1 MKFKPA
7 HASAVETP
15 EVVLNLWAYVDE
27 AGYILRLA
35 GKSYVMDGEDDEKLA
50 LLKKLSRTDFFS
62 AGWCKVSPNFKII
75 NPDGEEMTGVATASL
90 LADPI
95 SHSHLFGPLIEQL
108 ASFLP
113 EQLRSYDGDYKS
125 FRMEL
130 PQDPLC
136 VTTVVMEY
144 EDGTLIPM
152 VSNKEYEE
160 TQ

>member
-1 MKFKPA
+1 MKFETT

-35 GKSYVMDGEDDEKLA
+35 GKSYVMDGEDDNKLA
-50 LLKKLSRTDFFS
+50 LLQKLSRTDFFS
-62 AGWCKVSPNFKII
+62 AGWCKVSPNFKIT

-108 ASFLP
+108 ASSIP
-113 EQLRSYDGDYKS
+113 EQLRSYDGDYES
-125 FRMEL
+125 FRLDL

-136 VTTVVMEY
+136 VTTVIMEY

-152 VSNKEYEE
+152 VSGK
-160 TQ
+160 